1 MAKRVQKKLA
11 KGIYLCD
18 GSIFFRLMV
27 DGERK
32 MRKSVLQGDQALD
45 ARGRPTK
52 ELKREYQNW
61 ALARQN
67 DAHAVEIRGGK
78 VPTCRELRT
87 LYEKAAYAEQAKNGG
102 TPHDRTIANAMKH
115 WGYAVEGCGL
125 GWDDPYTDMTP
136 DRLEEWF
143 VRMVAEGKERVS
155 AWTYVAGVRSI
166 TARWT
171 LRYYEKDGWGVKPIE
186 TPTIRNVKPGRYE
199 RLTDEARAAV
209 KKWYESLWENE
220 DKRLWL
226 AATMMLQFAMRN
238 GDVVAATGENFVDRK
253 GVMHL
258 RYKPHKTESSSG
270 RVVMWPIHQDVWK
283 KIVEARKAI
292 AGANPTDDS
301 ALVPSGSWVFV
312 RLNRSLRDAV
322 PQLADKDKATYELRK
337 LRVDAE
343 YRNFGAER
351 ASALSGDDIRT
362 LSYFYADVAD
372 LSPAAVKAED
382 LI

>member
-1 MAKRVQKKLA
+1 MAKREQKKLA

-18 GSIFFRLMV
+18 GSVFFRQMV

-32 MRKSVLQGDQALD
+32 MRKAVLQGAQALD

-67 DAHAVEIRGGK
+67 DAHEAELRKGR
-78 VPTCRELRT
+78 VPTCRELKA

-102 TPHDRTIANAMKH
+102 TPHDRTISNTMKH
-115 WGYAVEGCGL
+115 WGYAVAGCGI
-125 GWDDPYTDMTP
+125 GWDRPYTDVTT

-143 VRMVAEGKERVS
+143 VRMVEEDDKERVS
-155 AWTYVAGVRSI
+155 AWTYVSGVKSI

-171 LRYYEKDGWGVKPIE
+171 LRYYEKEGWGVKAIE
-186 TPTIRNVKPGRYE
+186 IPTIKNVKPGRYE
-199 RLTDEARAAV
+199 RLTDEARAGV
-209 KKWYESLWENE
+209 KKWYEGLWELE
-220 DKRLWL
+220 DKRMWL

-238 GDVVAATGENFVDRK
+238 GDVVAATGEYFVERN
-253 GVMHL
+253 GVMYL
-258 RYKPHKTESSSG
+258 RYKPRKTERSSG
-270 RVVMWPIHQDVWK
+270 RVVMWPIHKDIWK
-283 KIVEARKAI
+283 RIAEARKAI
-292 AGANPTDDS
+292 SDAGKSGP
-301 ALVPSGSWVFV
+301 LVPGASWVFV
-312 RLNRSLRDAV
+312 RLNRALRDAV
-322 PQLADKDKATYELRK
+322 PELAQKEKAMYELRK

-372 LSPAAVKAED
+372 LAPAAVKAED

>member
-1 MAKRVQKKLA
+1 MAKREQKKLA

-18 GSIFFRLMV
+18 GSVFFRQMV

-32 MRKSVLQGDQALD
+32 MRKAVLQGAQALD

-67 DAHAVEIRGGK
+67 DAHEAELRKGR
-78 VPTCRELRT
+78 VPTCRELKD

-102 TPHDRTIANAMKH
+102 TPHDRTISNTMKH
-115 WGYAVEGCGL
+115 WGYAVEGCRV
-125 GWDDPYTDMTP
+125 GWDRPYTDVTT

-143 VRMVAEGKERVS
+143 VRMVEEGKERVS
-155 AWTYVAGVRSI
+155 AWTYVSGVKSI
-166 TARWT
+166 TARWA
-171 LRYYEKDGWGVKPIE
+171 LRYYEKEGWGVKAIE
-186 TPTIRNVKPGRYE
+186 TPTIKNVKPGRYE
-199 RLTDEARAAV
+199 RLTDEARAGV
-209 KKWYESLWENE
+209 KKWYEGLWELE
-220 DKRLWL
+220 DKRMWL

-238 GDVVAATGENFVDRK
+238 GDVVAATGDYFVERN
-253 GVMHL
+253 GVTYL
-258 RYKPHKTESSSG
+258 RYKPRKTERSSG
-270 RVVMWPIHQDVWK
+270 RVVMWPIHEDIWK
-283 KIVEARKAI
+283 RISEARRAI
-292 AGANPTDDS
+292 SEADKGGP
-301 ALVPSGSWVFV
+301 LVPGASWVFV
-312 RLNRSLRDAV
+312 RLNRALRDAV
-322 PQLADKDKATYELRK
+322 PELAQKEKAMYELRK

-372 LSPAAVKAED
+372 LAPAAVKAED
-382 LI
+382 II

>member
-18 GSIFFRLMV
+18 GSVFFRLMV
-27 DGERK
+27 EGERK
-32 MRKSVLQGDQALD
+32 MRKAVLQGAQALD

-67 DAHAVEIRGGK
+67 DAHAAELRGGR
-78 VPTCRELRT
+78 VPTCRELLD
-87 LYEKAAYAEQAKNGG
+87 LYEKAAYAERAKNGG
-102 TPHDRTIANAMKH
+102 TPHERTIANTMKH
-115 WGYAVEGCGL
+115 WGYAVEGCGV
-125 GWDDPYTDMTP
+125 GWDDPYTAVTTDK
-136 DRLEEWF
+136 LEEWF
-143 VRMVAEGKERVS
+143 VEMVDDGKERVS
-155 AWTYVAGVRSI
+155 AWTYVSGVRSI
-166 TARWT
+166 AARWT
-171 LRYYEKDGWGVKPIE
+171 LRYYEKEGWGVKAIE
-186 TPTIRNVKPGRYE
+186 IPTIKNVKPGRYE
-199 RLTDEARAAV
+199 RLTDEARAGV
-209 KKWYESLWENE
+209 KKWYEELWSLD

-238 GDVVAATGENFVDRK
+238 GDVVAATGENFVERK

-258 RYKPHKTESSSG
+258 SYKPRKTESSSG
-270 RVVMWPIHQDVWK
+270 RVVMWPIHEDIWK
-283 KIVEARKAI
+283 RIAEARKSI
-292 AGANPTDDS
+292 AGTDKDGP
-301 ALVPSGSWVFV
+301 LVPGASWVFV
-312 RLNRSLRDAV
+312 RLNRALRDAV
-322 PQLADKDKATYELRK
+322 PELAQKEKAMYELRK

-372 LSPAAVKAED
+372 LAPAAVKAED

>member
-1 MAKRVQKKLA
+1 MAKREQKKLA

-18 GSIFFRLMV
+18 GSIFFRQMV

-32 MRKSVLQGDQALD
+32 MRKAVLQGAQALD

-67 DAHAVEIRGGK
+67 DAHEAELRKGR
-78 VPTCRELRT
+78 VPTCRELKK

-102 TPHDRTIANAMKH
+102 TPHDRTISNTMKH
-115 WGYAVEGCGL
+115 WGYAVEGCRV
-125 GWDDPYTDMTP
+125 GWDRPYTDVTT

-143 VRMVAEGKERVS
+143 VRMVEEGKERVS
-155 AWTYVAGVRSI
+155 AWTYVSGVKSI

-171 LRYYEKDGWGVKPIE
+171 LRYYEKEGWGVKAIE
-186 TPTIRNVKPGRYE
+186 TPTIKNVKPGRYE
-199 RLTDEARAAV
+199 RLTDEARAGV
-209 KKWYESLWENE
+209 KKWYEGLWELA
-220 DKRLWL
+220 DKRMWL

-238 GDVVAATGENFVDRK
+238 GDVVAATGENFVERK

-258 RYKPHKTESSSG
+258 RYKPRKTESSSG
-270 RVVMWPIHQDVWK
+270 RVVMWPIHEDIWK
-283 KIVEARKAI
+283 RIAEARKTI
-292 AGANPTDDS
+292 SGADKDGL
-301 ALVPSGSWVFV
+301 LVPGASWVFA
-312 RLNRSLRDAV
+312 RLNRALRDAV
-322 PQLADKDKATYELRK
+322 PELAQKEKAMYELRK

-372 LSPAAVKAED
+372 LAPAAVKAED

>member
-18 GSIFFRLMV
+18 GSVFFRQMV

-32 MRKSVLQGDQALD
+32 MRKAVLQGAQALD

-67 DAHAVEIRGGK
+67 DAHAAELRGGR
-78 VPTCRELRT
+78 VPTCRELLD
-87 LYEKAAYAEQAKNGG
+87 LYEKAAYAERAKNGG
-102 TPHDRTIANAMKH
+102 TPHERTIANTMKH
-115 WGYAVEGCGL
+115 WGYAVEGCGV
-125 GWDDPYTDMTP
+125 GWDDPYTAVTTDK
-136 DRLEEWF
+136 LEEWF
-143 VRMVAEGKERVS
+143 VEMVDDGKERVS
-155 AWTYVAGVRSI
+155 AWTYVSGVRSI
-166 TARWT
+166 AARWT
-171 LRYYEKDGWGVKPIE
+171 LRYYEKEGWGVKAIE
-186 TPTIRNVKPGRYE
+186 IPTIKNVKPGRYE
-199 RLTDEARAAV
+199 RLTDEARAGV
-209 KKWYESLWENE
+209 KKWYEELWSLD

-238 GDVVAATGENFVDRK
+238 GDVVAATGENFVERK

-258 RYKPHKTESSSG
+258 RYKPRKTESSSG
-270 RVVMWPIHQDVWK
+270 RVVMWPIHEDIWK
-283 KIVEARKAI
+283 RIAEARKSI
-292 AGANPTDDS
+292 AGTDKNGP
-301 ALVPSGSWVFV
+301 LVPGASWVFV
-312 RLNRSLRDAV
+312 RLNRALRDAV
-322 PQLADKDKATYELRK
+322 PELAQKEKAMYELRK

-372 LSPAAVKAED
+372 LAPAAVKAED